1 MFRNLIE
8 NALRYTGQGG
18 TITIRIGLSAGDVR
32 VEVTDT
38 GAGIS
43 SRALPRIFERFY
55 RADTSR
61 ARSEGGTGLG
71 LAIVRHLIQAIGGT
85 VGAESELGTGTTVW
99 FALPGDLPEEELRAG
114 VAATGPPGDACKRF
128 SPGGRLVILLRPAV
142 SRSLSGGIVRR
153 ENVARNH
160 PFNV

>member
-18 TITIRIGLSAGDVR
+18 TISIRIGLSAGDVR

-71 LAIVRHLIQAIGGT
+71 LAIVRHLIQAMGGPL
-85 VGAESELGTGTTVW
+85 VR
-99 FALPGDLPEEELRAG
+99 RASWEP
-114 VAATGPPGDACKRF
+114 A
-128 SPGGRLVILLRPAV
+128 RPFG
-142 SRSLSGGIVRR
+142 SLSQGICQKRS
-153 ENVARNH
+153 
-160 PFNV
+160 